1 MVSNLL
7 TNVFVLIQSLL
18 CQVALAQIHAELQVL
33 EHDGLV
39 YLLPC
44 SMFFA
49 LDDIVE
55 HIQSWL
61 LFTNFKKLWEKK
73 KTVMTTTLSGI
84 SLWHIQHPDGTDW
97 LKNVSWSCCSFFYH
111 RYRPQIPLPTQKGHL
126 QLAVILNEHRKQPYT
141 LAAIPLIFC
150 IYIFVQMTT
159 YLLFI
164 HEQGLSYSLKGFLS
178 ANC

>member
-7 TNVFVLIQSLL
+7 TDVFVLIQSLL

-33 EHDGLV
+33 EHDRLV

-61 LFTNFKKLWEKK
+61 LFTNFKKL
-73 KTVMTTTLSGI
+73 
-84 SLWHIQHPDGTDW
+84 
-97 LKNVSWSCCSFFYH
+97 
-111 RYRPQIPLPTQKGHL
+111 
-126 QLAVILNEHRKQPYT
+126 
-141 LAAIPLIFC
+141 
-150 IYIFVQMTT
+150 
-159 YLLFI
+159 
-164 HEQGLSYSLKGFLS
+164 
-178 ANC
+178 